1 MKIRRKKR
9 NVNPEVS
16 GTEPAI
22 NASEVPINEPSF
34 EEMPAEKEVNEK
46 GVPLCLMD
54 LKDIFRPGRDRDPR
68 RMIYRCRD
76 EEVSTIFVQLWTTQ
90 YHNLLIIGAPG
101 TGKDAIVRAFVE
113 KIIKNQC
120 PECYKGYHVYQL
132 NISMFDGSLHDVDL
146 VRSRVDLVYQFFS
159 ENPKSILYIQYMDD
173 LVAAGAYD
181 YFLEFFMKYKVLST
195 SLKNGCECKE
205 EKAECGESGA
215 NKEWMDVTEFDSTFN
230 IFYLP
235 EFYNENFFYILQHQ
249 IKELTKKHGV
259 RVSKEMFDISYN
271 FTDLNCQSENLDYVL
286 SDLEEAMIWASF
298 RGSSVLEVQDI
309 FKVRS
314 RGHKVFMKYADTEKW
329 HLAVHEAGHAV
340 VGHFIGY
347 DITGAQILPC
357 SDDLGNVMCKADSIT
372 VLDKPLLMMQMK
384 EFYAGKLATE
394 MFGLTSCE
402 GADGDIETATKIAR
416 RMVEEYEMAE
426 EIVGAKD
433 NNVLYSEH
441 YKVARESAVEDL
453 VGSARGGAR
462 EILAEHKY
470 EVEIVAQAL
479 LKRYILTGKEVVE
492 LIKGDMD
499 LDDLE
504 ASEGYF
510 S

>member
-16 GTEPAI
+16 GTEPAT

-46 GVPLCLMD
+46 GVPLCLKD

-76 EEVSTIFVQLWTTQ
+76 EEVSTIFVQLLTTQ
-90 YHNLLIIGAPG
+90 YHNVIIVGRPG

-132 NISMFDGSLHDVDL
+132 DISMFDGSLHDVDS

-159 ENPKSILYIQYMDD
+159 ENPKSILYIQCMDD
-173 LVAAGAYD
+173 LVEAGAYD
-181 YFLEFFMKYKVLST
+181 YFLEFFKKYKVLAT
-195 SLKNGCECKE
+195 SDAKGCGCKKE
-205 EKAECGESGA
+205 NKLCGEPDED
-215 NKEWMDVTEFDSTFN
+215 KEWMDVTEFDSSFN
-230 IFYLP
+230 IFYLQ
-235 EFYNENFFYILQHQ
+235 EFYNENFFYILQHH
-249 IKELTKKHGV
+249 IRELIKKHSV
-259 RVSKEMFDISYN
+259 RVSKEMFEFSYN
-271 FTDLNCQSENLDYVL
+271 VTDLNSQAENLDYVL
-286 SDLEEAMIWASF
+286 SDLEEAMIYASF

-314 RGHKVFMKYADTEKW
+314 RAHKAFMKYADSERW
-329 HLAVHEAGHAV
+329 HLAVHEAGHTV

-347 DITGAQILPC
+347 EITGAQILPC

-372 VLDKPLLMMQMK
+372 VLDKELLIMQMK

-416 RMVEEYEMAE
+416 RMVEEYEMT

-433 NNVLYSEH
+433 DNVFYSEH
-441 YKVARESAVEDL
+441 YKEARESAVDEL
-453 VGSARGGAR
+453 VKSAREGAKK
-462 EILAEHKY
+462 ILEEHKY
-470 EVEIVAQAL
+470 EVEIVAKAL